1 MAKLLYTAHVP
12 EGESLPAVVLLH
24 GWGASA
30 HDLIGLAPML
40 LDGNAVV
47 LCPQGQV
54 RVPVGP
60 GMTGYGWFP
69 LVMGVPPD
77 PEAFRASAERLRAFI
92 DEALALYP
100 IDPRRVAIAGFSQG
114 GVMAYALALG
124 EPKRFSGLAALSTW
138 FPEQLIEALPK
149 LPEHEGFPVLVMH
162 GTQDTSL
169 PVERAR
175 ESREALRSFQVAMT
189 YREFEMGHEIRQDA
203 LRVLQRWLVEKA
215 LQNKD

>member
-12 EGESLPAVVLLH
+12 EGDDLPAVIALH

-30 HDLIGLAPML
+30 HDLLGLAPML
-40 LDGNAVV
+40 FDGNAIV

-69 LVMGVPPD
+69 LVMGMPPD
-77 PEAFRASAERLRAFI
+77 PDAFKASADRLRGFV

-100 IDPRRVAIAGFSQG
+100 VDPQRVVIAGFSQG
-114 GVMAYALALG
+114 GVMAYALALSD
-124 EPKRFSGLAALSTW
+124 PKRFAGLAALSTW
-138 FPEQLIEALPK
+138 FPEPLIEALPK
-149 LPEHEGFPVLVMH
+149 LPEQEGFPVLVMH
-162 GTQDTSL
+162 GTQDAAL
-169 PVERAR
+169 PVDRAR
-175 ESREALRSFQVAMT
+175 ESREALRAFGVAMT

-203 LRVLQRWLVEKA
+203 LRVLQRWLDEKVFR
-215 LQNKD
+215 KKS